1 MQMKNL
7 RGSHERETTNVRV
20 IHGVSTKTPGN
31 TGVFCLCEGGVLC
44 DNMENTA
51 VSFCRE
57 KMTLAYLEG
66 EKEMSTIEQI
76 TEHILIMHASHDTD
90 RPILAAI
97 TGARKTLLIDAGN
110 SPAHAALFRQ
120 ELQRLGVRLPDLLI
134 LTHWHW
140 DHTFGMS
147 TWDLPTIAPSKT
159 AHSLSKLMGLEWSDE
174 VMEQLCKEKIINAS
188 TMANIRKEYGM
199 NRDLIRIVE
208 PDILFDESITID
220 LGGVT
225 CQVNRVGGDHSED
238 SCYVYVKEDQTLFL
252 GDALGPSVYGGPRS
266 YTASRFLRVLKQ
278 AYQSEAILFVE
289 SHGRPLDRAAFQKEL
304 SDWEQLAL
312 LTEQYGQNRERI
324 ISEMCTFLQVSELPH
339 EFSEALEWF
348 MVGAAYQ

>member
-1 MQMKNL
+1 
-7 RGSHERETTNVRV
+7 
-20 IHGVSTKTPGN
+20 
-31 TGVFCLCEGGVLC
+31 
-44 DNMENTA
+44 
-51 VSFCRE
+51 
-57 KMTLAYLEG
+57 
-66 EKEMSTIEQI
+66 MSTIEQI

-147 TWDLPTIAPSKT
+147 AWDLPTIAQAKT
-159 AHSLSKLMGLEWSDE
+159 AHSLSKLMELEWSDE

-188 TMANIRKEYGM
+188 TMANIKKEYGM

-225 CQVNRVGGDHSED
+225 CQVNLVGGDHSED

-304 SDWEQLAL
+304 SDWEKLAL
-312 LTEQYGQNRERI
+312 LTEQYGQNKERI
-324 ISEMCTFLQVSELPH
+324 VSEMCTFLQVSELPR

-348 MVGAAYQ
+348 IVGAAYQGSDTY